1 MDRFTFAVV
10 GGVLALVAAGLVTA
24 ASLRG
29 QVGSAPDLNTPAGV
43 ALAYAAAEQRGDA
56 QAAWDL
62 LATSAQQRGD
72 RERFLARA
80 GHSQPD
86 NAYLST
92 DEERVDGDT
101 ASFTL
106 VETYPGSGGLLG
118 RATYT
123 NRVTIRLARESAGWR
138 ITVPPDDFL
147 LVAPKS

>member
-10 GGVLALVAAGLVTA
+10 GGVLALVAAGLLTA

-101 ASFTL
+101 ASVTL

-138 ITVPPDDFL
+138 ISVPPDDFL
-147 LVAPKS
+147 LVTPKS

>member
-62 LATSAQQRGD
+62 LAMSAQQRGD

-101 ASFTL
+101 ASVTL

-138 ITVPPDDFL
+138 ISVPPDDFL
-147 LVAPKS
+147 LVTPKS

>member
-101 ASFTL
+101 ASVTL

-118 RATYT
+118 RATYA

>member
-101 ASFTL
+101 ASVTL

-147 LVAPKS
+147 LVGPKS

>member
-29 QVGSAPDLNTPAGV
+29 QLSSTPDLSTPGGV
-43 ALAYAAAEQRGDA
+43 ALAYAVAEQRGDA

-62 LATSAQQRGD
+62 LAASAQQRGD

-80 GHSQPD
+80 GHTQPD
-86 NAYLST
+86 NTYLST
-92 DEERVDGDT
+92 DDERVDGDT
-101 ASFTL
+101 ASVTL

-118 RATYT
+118 RSTSTSRAT
-123 NRVTIRLARESAGWR
+123 VRLVREPAGWR

-147 LVAPKS
+147 LLTPKS

>member
-62 LATSAQQRGD
+62 LATPAQQRGD

-101 ASFTL
+101 ASVTL

>member
-101 ASFTL
+101 ASVTL

-147 LVAPKS
+147 LIGPKS

>member
-101 ASFTL
+101 ASVTL

>member
-92 DEERVDGDT
+92 DDERVDGDT
-101 ASFTL
+101 ASVTL

>member
-10 GGVLALVAAGLVTA
+10 GGVLALVAAGLLTA

-101 ASFTL
+101 ASVTL

-147 LVAPKS
+147 LIGPKS

>member
-101 ASFTL
+101 ASVTL

-147 LVAPKS
+147 LVSPKS

>member
-62 LATSAQQRGD
+62 LAMSAQQRGD

-101 ASFTL
+101 ASVTL

-147 LVAPKS
+147 LIGPKS